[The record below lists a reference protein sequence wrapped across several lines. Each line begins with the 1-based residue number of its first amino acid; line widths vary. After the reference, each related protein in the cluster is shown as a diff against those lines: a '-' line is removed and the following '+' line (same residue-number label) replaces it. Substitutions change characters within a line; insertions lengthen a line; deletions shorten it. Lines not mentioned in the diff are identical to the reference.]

1 MLCSGAEVEAMNL
14 FFIVKILISASVLAL
29 ASELSKR
36 SSLVA
41 AITLALPLTS
51 LLALIW
57 IHFES
62 HDKAKLAAISWDVF
76 WLVPPSLAFFPCFA
90 WLMMRDV
97 HFWLSFFLAALTT
110 VAVYAAY
117 AKILAVFGIKL

>member
-1 MLCSGAEVEAMNL
+1 MNV
-14 FFIVKILISASVLAL
+14 FFLVKVLISASVIAL

-36 SSLVA
+36 SSFVA

-62 HDKAKLAAISWDVF
+62 PDKAKLAAISWDVF

-90 WLMMRDV
+90 WLVMRDV
-97 HFWLSFFLAALTT
+97 HFWLSFLLSALVT
-110 VAVYAAY
+110 VAVYVAY
-117 AKILAVFGIKL
+117 AKILALFGIRL